1 MAYLDKPSDGCT
13 NILSTNDP
21 GNDFI
26 YNLRSVYMEVRLE
39 RGLGDLQY
47 LVHGE
52 WYEWDVHVLR
62 CKVTGEENAISC
74 GDR

>member
-1 MAYLDKPSDGCT
+1 
-13 NILSTNDP
+13 
-21 GNDFI
+21 
-26 YNLRSVYMEVRLE
+26 MEVRLE

-52 WYEWDVHVLR
+52 WYEWDVYVLR